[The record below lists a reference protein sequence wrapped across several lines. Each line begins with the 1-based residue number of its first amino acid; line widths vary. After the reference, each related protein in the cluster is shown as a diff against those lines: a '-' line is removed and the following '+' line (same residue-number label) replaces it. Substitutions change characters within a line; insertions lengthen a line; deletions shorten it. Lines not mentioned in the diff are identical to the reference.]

1 MLDLELE
8 LLLEITNKIFVI
20 VMNKYTTKNIII
32 ASLSLVLLISIYKN
46 ILNRPNFVSHS
57 NEPKVGDKVKNN
69 NPSCKHF
76 ESVGKV
82 TAIKSLKGGI
92 GKTITYRVENDG
104 DTYCKGQ
111 LLNKTMDQLTVF

>member
-1 MLDLELE
+1 M
-8 LLLEITNKIFVI
+8 NKIFAI
-20 VMNKYTTKNIII
+20 LMKKYSNPKNIII
-32 ASLSLVLLISIYKN
+32 ISLCLFLFVSLYKN
-46 ILNRPNFVSHS
+46 FNNHQNYVSHS
-57 NEPKVGDKVKNN
+57 NEPKVGDKVRNN

-82 TAIKSLKGGI
+82 TSVKSLKGDS
-92 GKTITYRVENDG
+92 GKTITYKVENTG

>member
-1 MLDLELE
+1 
-8 LLLEITNKIFVI
+8 
-20 VMNKYTTKNIII
+20 MNYKTVII
-32 ASLSLVLLISIYKN
+32 ASLSLVLVISLYKN
-46 ILNRPNFVSHS
+46 MYNHTNFVSHS
-57 NEPKVGDKVKNN
+57 YEPKIGDKVKNN

-82 TAIKSLKGGI
+82 TAIKTLKGDS

-104 DTYCKGQ
+104 STYCKGQ

>member
-1 MLDLELE
+1 MKR
-8 LLLEITNKIFVI
+8 I
-20 VMNKYTTKNIII
+20 TKNIII
-32 ASLSLVLLISIYKN
+32 ASLSFVFIISLYKN
-46 ILNRPNFVSHS
+46 MLNHPNFVSHS
-57 NEPKVGDKVKNN
+57 NEPNVGDKVRNN

-82 TAIKSLKGGI
+82 TAVKSLKDDA
-92 GKTITYRVENDG
+92 GKTITYEVENDG

>member
-1 MLDLELE
+1 MKKFKTENL
-8 LLLEITNKIFVI
+8 
-20 VMNKYTTKNIII
+20 IIM
-32 ASLSLVLLISIYKN
+32 SLVLVLLISLYKN
-46 ILNRPNFVSHS
+46 MFNHSNFVSHS

-82 TAIKSLKGGI
+82 TAIKSLKGES
-92 GKTITYRVENDG
+92 GKTITYKVINTG

-111 LLNKTMDQLTVF
+111 LLNKTMDQLTIF

>member
-1 MLDLELE
+1 M
-8 LLLEITNKIFVI
+8 K
-20 VMNKYTTKNIII
+20 KYTTKNLIIL
-32 ASLSLVLLISIYKN
+32 SLSLVLLISLYKN
-46 ILNRPNFVSHS
+46 MFNHSNFISHS
-57 NEPKVGDKVKNN
+57 NEPNVGDKVKNN

-82 TAIKSLKGGI
+82 TSIKSLKGDS
-92 GKTITYRVENDG
+92 GKTITYKVENEG

>member
-1 MLDLELE
+1 MKKY
-8 LLLEITNKIFVI
+8 ITQ
-20 VMNKYTTKNIII
+20 NIII
-32 ASLSLVLLISIYKN
+32 TILILILIISLYQNMIN
-46 ILNRPNFVSHS
+46 HPNFVSHN
-57 NEPKVGDKVKNN
+57 NEPKVGDKIKNN

-82 TAIKSLKGGI
+82 TAIKSLKGDS
-92 GKTITYRVENDG
+92 GKTVTYKVENDG